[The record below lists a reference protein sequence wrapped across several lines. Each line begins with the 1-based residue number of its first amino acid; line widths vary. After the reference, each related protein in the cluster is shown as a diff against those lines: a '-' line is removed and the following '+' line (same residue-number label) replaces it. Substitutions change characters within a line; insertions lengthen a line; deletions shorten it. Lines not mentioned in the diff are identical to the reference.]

1 MQERSSRPHASRRRA
16 SAAVRQQVVRLRR
29 EHRIGPVKLA
39 ARCGVAAS
47 AAHRILV
54 WHHLPALAACDRAT
68 GEPVRRYERSRP
80 GKLVHLDV
88 KKLGRIPDGGGHKV
102 VGRAQG
108 AATGPALDTPPAR
121 SSGAWPSSEA
131 SAARPPT
138 ARQVPAGYRPC
149 PQHSVKARPAAAEH

>member
-1 MQERSSRPHASRRRA
+1 M
-16 SAAVRQQVVRLRR
+16 RLRR

-80 GKLVHLDV
+80 GKLVHIDV
-88 KKLGRIPDGGGHKV
+88 KKLDRIPDGGGHKV
-102 VGRAQG
+102 VGGPGRRNRTGTGCAPCAVERRLAQF
-108 AATGPALDTPPAR
+108 
-121 SSGAWPSSEA
+121 
-131 SAARPPT
+131 
-138 ARQVPAGYRPC
+138 
-149 PQHSVKARPAAAEH
+149 